1 MSYAGPTKTRAT
13 GASSNAEAGSRKAAA
28 RRPAVRTSSS
38 ADHGTD
44 WQQLALFGAGLAVGI
59 ALGAGIAL
67 VTAPQAG
74 EETRAGLRRKARR
87 TTRMLGRRSRDA
99 WLDFRDELRGATQ
112 ALSRRKAR
120 RAAERARHEELERE
134 SVVE

>member
-1 MSYAGPTKTRAT
+1 MSYAGPTKTRA
-13 GASSNAEAGSRKAAA
+13 ASAPPSASAGSRAAPP
-28 RRPAVRTSSS
+28 RRQEGRNAGTS
-38 ADHGTD
+38 DNGTD

-74 EETRAGLRRKARR
+74 EETRADIRRKARR
-87 TTRMLGRRSRDA
+87 ATRMLGRRSRDA
-99 WLDFRDELRGATQ
+99 WLDLRDELRGATQ

-120 RAAERARHEELERE
+120 RATERARREELARE
-134 SVVE
+134 SVVD